1 MPERRSELSDE
12 AELELL
18 SKLGQDVFG
27 LRFENIVHRGFERNM
42 MGVRSRNV
50 SFSRRLDSRTFF
62 LRDSE
67 YSAGSSE
74 NTFRGTAEEHFQICH
89 TILKKLQIPESE
101 VFNEILVKEQTQV
114 AGIDPASGK
123 VTKEPVKEG
132 KYFARL
138 LRQLDGLPVWD
149 SNMILSLA
157 EKGRI
162 GYLQLH
168 WPEIPSLVLREAQRL
183 AHKVSTDWKPRSQSG
198 GAIEAIEA
206 GIIHSPAIGF
216 FMDICAAIRVV
227 YRTNSE
233 QHRQKPMY
241 FYDRHGE
248 EIPIP
253 RQITLPEQEPDRRRR
268 EPVS

>member
-18 SKLGQDVFG
+18 EELGKKVFG
-27 LRFENIVHRGFERNM
+27 LRFEAIVHRAFERNLL
-42 MGVRSRNV
+42 GVKSQNV

-62 LRDSE
+62 VRDSE
-67 YSAGSSE
+67 YSAGFSE
-74 NTFRGTAEEHFQICH
+74 NSFRGTAEEHFQLCH
-89 TILKKLQIPESE
+89 TILKRLQIPESE
-101 VFNEILVKEQTQV
+101 IFKEILMKEQTQV
-114 AGIDPASGK
+114 ASIDPGSGK

-138 LRQLDGLPVWD
+138 SRQLDGMQVWD
-149 SNMILSLA
+149 SSMILGLA
-157 EKGRI
+157 EKDRI

-183 AHKVSTDWKPRSQSG
+183 AHKVSTHWKPRSQAG
-198 GAIEAIEA
+198 GAIESIDA

-216 FMDICAAIRVV
+216 FMDIYAAIRVV
-227 YRTNSE
+227 YRTSSD

-253 RQITLPEQEPDRRRR
+253 RQITLPERESDRRRR